1 METITERCPLKIA
14 VLNFHNIKMII
25 YNFSKIL
32 SFPCTLLV
40 MKTFLHILLLLCVFL
55 LTIVWPY
62 WHPYNKILKVSE
74 EEKKLF
80 CILVAV
86 VVVGVSDRKKIS
98 RSGGGGGG
106 GRRGGY
112 KYFLKNFE
120 GGDLTT
126 RALWLETSKVA
137 FLNSF
142 QLFLIVSLF
151 LCLCVYAFMNLIKP
165 SHFAETKTMLNLILM
180 LQTLY
185 ALII

>member
-14 VLNFHNIKMII
+14 VLNVHNIKMII

-40 MKTFLHILLLLCVFL
+40 METFLHILLLLCVFL

-86 VVVGVSDRKKIS
+86 VGVGVSDRKKIS
-98 RSGGGGGG
+98 RSGGGEKEEVAIFFEKFW
-106 GRRGGY
+106 GRWPNYEGTVTWNFQSC
-112 KYFLKNFE
+112 FLE
-120 GGDLTT
+120 
-126 RALWLETSKVA
+126 
-137 FLNSF
+137 
-142 QLFLIVSLF
+142 LFPTLPDCFFVSLPVCICIYEF
-151 LCLCVYAFMNLIKP
+151 DKAFSFHWN
-165 SHFAETKTMLNLILM
+165 
-180 LQTLY
+180 
-185 ALII
+185 